1 MRKGILISLL
11 LALMMYMG
19 LVSCQSREQRAISR
33 LYDLSER
40 IEKHGDDYLL
50 EDWLETY
57 QDFSEIASDLDYCFF
72 TPYQKQKVDNLE
84 RSLYRKILRGG
95 ITSFLKGQTTDL
107 DFLNLYQIEDGY
119 TLELDKIKD
128 TSIDSVVE
136 EQVNLWF
143 PKYPGKQ
150 YQQ

>member
-40 IEKHGDDYLL
+40 IEKHGDDYLR

-57 QDFSEIASDLDYCFF
+57 QDFSEIDSDLDYCFF

-150 YQQ
+150 YQ